1 MLRQETIKSVVR
13 KYIKSLPLKVDKA
26 ILFGSTVKGDRLKDS
41 DVDLI
46 VISQDFQKMTLPE
59 RFLVLQKNWRPHL
72 DLEAFG
78 FTQEEFNK
86 LKDKS
91 IVLQEAT
98 EHGINITA

>member
-1 MLRQETIKSVVR
+1 MLRQETIKALVR
-13 KYIKSLPLKVDKA
+13 KYIKSLPLKVDRT
-26 ILFGSTVKGDRLKDS
+26 ILFGSTAKGDRLEDS

-46 VISQDFQKMTLPE
+46 IISQDFQKMTLPQ
-59 RFLVLQKNWRPHL
+59 RFLVLQKNWKPHL

-78 FTQEEFNK
+78 FTQEFDQ

-98 EHGINITA
+98 ENGINITA

>member
-1 MLRQETIKSVVR
+1 MLRQETIKALVR
-13 KYIKSLPLKVDKA
+13 KYIKSLPLKVDRT
-26 ILFGSTVKGDRLKDS
+26 ILFGSTAKGDRLEDS

-46 VISQDFQKMTLPE
+46 VISQDFQKMTLPQ
-59 RFLVLQKNWRPHL
+59 RFLVLQKNWKPHL

-78 FTQEEFNK
+78 FTQEEFDQ

-98 EHGINITA
+98 ENGINITA